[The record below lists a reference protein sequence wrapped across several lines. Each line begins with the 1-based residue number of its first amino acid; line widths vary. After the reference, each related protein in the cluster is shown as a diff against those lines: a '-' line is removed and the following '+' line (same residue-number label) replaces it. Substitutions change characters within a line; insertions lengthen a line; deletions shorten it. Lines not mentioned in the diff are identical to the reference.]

1 MIFLVMLM
9 ESTSDKKGKT
19 NQHEDDENTGKE

>member
-9 ESTSDKKGKT
+9 ESMCDKKGKT
-19 NQHEDDENTGKE
+19 NQREDDENTGKE